1 MRRILNSISATIDGT
16 AVVILIF
23 GDDTGTN
30 VVEFNANTGAEMASF
45 FNPAT
50 TLFDH
55 VDILTNSD
63 GTDGRIALTYDVPD
77 YAVDPTGATTQYV
90 TDIYDLRTSGLDI
103 TTPISTTSDQYFAG
117 TQYGDTIVGSNDV
130 NNTYDFVGDNTSGP
144 APAYSFTGGT
154 GTTSSG
160 NQSWNV
166 VILPDTPSDYTISV
180 TDGSGGG
187 TGTIINTGD
196 PTHAGTL
203 TVSGIQ
209 ALAFSPTID
218 PSGNA
223 GSFTATGAGPF
234 IYGPLTNGGEPIT
247 IENGSTLQ
255 LFAADNSTV
264 TFTGANGHFVDTDP
278 SSFTGTVATSSG
290 TFASTDIIDVQG
302 LSAQSTDTF
311 QVVATLNGSD
321 DTVLTVTDENNDNS
335 ASVKLAG
342 DYQSET
348 WTASY
353 DGGSGADVIDPTT
366 VVAVATI
373 AAGASLDIGTA
384 SSETVTFTGGTGS
397 LVLADPEAFSGQI
410 VGFTG
415 TAPDAANSDTIDL
428 VGINYDSPNFAETYN
443 ATTGLLTVTDG
454 TNSASMTFDNFN
466 ATLDFASDGDGGTLI
481 TDPPA
486 TGSSGATANAS
497 LDWGMKFDGDSIDLG
512 VGQFQDHFDAANA
525 LDGQKPVWVSGDDNF
540 IFHANLGA
548 ENNGSL
554 NQNVIAQELQN
565 HPNVGSAQQLTAL
578 VTPEAHHVAFIDL
591 VHNDSFMLPSA
602 ANMAPWHHML
612 AGAFHLH

>member
-196 PTHAGTL
+196 PTLRRH
-203 TVSGIQ
+203 
-209 ALAFSPTID
+209 
-218 PSGNA
+218 
-223 GSFTATGAGPF
+223 
-234 IYGPLTNGGEPIT
+234 
-247 IENGSTLQ
+247 
-255 LFAADNSTV
+255 
-264 TFTGANGHFVDTDP
+264 VDC
-278 SSFTGTVATSSG
+278 
-290 TFASTDIIDVQG
+290 
-302 LSAQSTDTF
+302 
-311 QVVATLNGSD
+311 
-321 DTVLTVTDENNDNS
+321 ER
-335 ASVKLAG
+335 
-342 DYQSET
+342 
-348 WTASY
+348 
-353 DGGSGADVIDPTT
+353 
-366 VVAVATI
+366 
-373 AAGASLDIGTA
+373 
-384 SSETVTFTGGTGS
+384 
-397 LVLADPEAFSGQI
+397 
-410 VGFTG
+410 
-415 TAPDAANSDTIDL
+415 
-428 VGINYDSPNFAETYN
+428 
-443 ATTGLLTVTDG
+443 
-454 TNSASMTFDNFN
+454 
-466 ATLDFASDGDGGTLI
+466 
-481 TDPPA
+481 
-486 TGSSGATANAS
+486 
-497 LDWGMKFDGDSIDLG
+497 
-512 VGQFQDHFDAANA
+512 H
-525 LDGQKPVWVSGDDNF
+525 
-540 IFHANLGA
+540 
-548 ENNGSL
+548 
-554 NQNVIAQELQN
+554 
-565 HPNVGSAQQLTAL
+565 
-578 VTPEAHHVAFIDL
+578 
-591 VHNDSFMLPSA
+591 PSA
-602 ANMAPWHHML
+602 GVLPDHRSER
-612 AGAFHLH
+612 